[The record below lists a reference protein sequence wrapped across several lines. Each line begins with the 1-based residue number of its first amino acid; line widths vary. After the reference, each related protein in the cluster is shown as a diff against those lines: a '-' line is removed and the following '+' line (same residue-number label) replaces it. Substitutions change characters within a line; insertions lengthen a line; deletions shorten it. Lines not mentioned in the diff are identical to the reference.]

1 MALQAM
7 ADKPA
12 NDPHRDDLQ
21 RHDPT
26 EDRSVNRLLLVFTVS
41 VCLLGMALINFAGS
55 RHP

>member
-1 MALQAM
+1 M

>member
-7 ADKPA
+7 ADQPA
-12 NDPHRDDLQ
+12 NDPQQDDLQ

-26 EDRSVNRLLLVFTVS
+26 EDRSVNRLLLAFTVS
-41 VCLLGMALINFAGS
+41 VCLLGMARIKFAGS